1 MPTVSSVGMTVS
13 SYFSSLSLLFPFP
26 SPSFPFSL
34 LSLLSFPFSLFPLF
48 PFPLSLFSSFLLF
61 SFLFSVLLFP
71 LFSEIQFF
79 SSPLFFF
86 FFSLS
91 RLHIPITVPA
101 VSPAGPLSLTRA
113 CAFII
118 LYYCPSSP
126 LHPASVLSLL
136 FRPPRPQ
143 FPPLVALI
151 CRFYARKQLFSQVFL
166 KNLRKYLVEWKSR
179 RTFAPANEKGTPL
192 RCRGCGL
199 RSLREPRLHQE
210 IFERLANKTE

>member
-86 FFSLS
+86 FFFSLS

-101 VSPAGPLSLTRA
+101 VSPAGLPSLSHARA
-113 CAFII
+113 HSLFYII
-118 LYYCPSSP
+118 ALLPRSIPRRYYPSFFALRAP
-126 LHPASVLSLL
+126 NFLPSL
-136 FRPPRPQ
+136 P
-143 FPPLVALI
+143 
-151 CRFYARKQLFSQVFL
+151 
-166 KNLRKYLVEWKSR
+166 
-179 RTFAPANEKGTPL
+179 
-192 RCRGCGL
+192 
-199 RSLREPRLHQE
+199 
-210 IFERLANKTE
+210 